1 MRSEGSRLLGLVQA
15 TRRQV
20 ATRIGVSPATVSYW
34 ISGQRVPEPD
44 HRRAMLAAYR
54 IPVSAWPNEWQI
66 VRDLLVEKLAER
78 APDVLLDVVEE
89 LERLEVITRK

>member
-1 MRSEGSRLLGLVQA
+1 
-15 TRRQV
+15 
-20 ATRIGVSPATVSYW
+20 
-34 ISGQRVPEPD
+34 
-44 HRRAMLAAYR
+44 MLAAYR